1 VLKVLLIVDELV
13 ERKDVAI
20 TIGAEIARY
29 LNVNILS
36 MLNCFIFK

>member
-13 ERKDVAI
+13 DRKNAAI
-20 TIGAEIARY
+20 TIGTEIARY

-36 MLNCFIFK
+36 MLNGFIFK